1 MCARVCSCEC
11 VSACVSVRACVCT
24 GQRSAVNADVDGL
37 APCAPVSAVGG
48 AAAHHKLILSRRQF
62 LQLHLRLTQ
71 TLFYLQTPTTHFTH
85 KPSSINV
92 CLTDV
97 FSCLHTF
104 SKLLFFFFI
113 QRNTL
118 YNNPRIANKMQN
130 ASHLL
135 QNEALHSKHH
145 KHFSKANIC
154 LMLQT
159 PLP

>member
-1 MCARVCSCEC
+1 MRVS
-11 VSACVSVRACVCT
+11 VCVSVRVRVCASERVCKCMCVCACVCVCT
-24 GQRSAVNADVDGL
+24 GQRSAVDADVDGL

-104 SKLLFFFFI
+104 SKLLFFFFYTKKNFI
-113 QRNTL
+113 QQSKNCT
-118 YNNPRIANKMQN
+118 QN
-130 ASHLL
+130 AKRLTSL
-135 QNEALHSKHH
+135 AK
-145 KHFSKANIC
+145 
-154 LMLQT
+154 
-159 PLP
+159 

>member
-1 MCARVCSCEC
+1 MCVCVRVSVCARVCSCEC

-62 LQLHLRLTQ
+62 LQLYLRLTQ

-104 SKLLFFFFI
+104 SKLFLYTKKNFI
-113 QRNTL
+113 QQSKNCT
-118 YNNPRIANKMQN
+118 QN
-130 ASHLL
+130 AKRLTSL
-135 QNEALHSKHH
+135 AK
-145 KHFSKANIC
+145 
-154 LMLQT
+154 
-159 PLP
+159 